1 MEITAPSLVA
11 IANVNLGIDTVINTN
26 IGSSIEEMQ
35 ISKRSP

>member
-11 IANVNLGIDTVINTN
+11 ITNVNLGIDTVININ
-26 IGSSIEEMQ
+26 IGSSTEEMQ